1 MTRRPLAAITA
12 ALAGVVLLAGCASQP
27 DITAEAA
34 EELQTS
40 VVSIAT
46 LAQSDAAAALTELD
60 ALEGRLDAA
69 SADGSIQEGRATD
82 IRSSIDLV
90 RADLTAAVEAAR
102 VAAEQA
108 AAEQAAADKAAA
120 DLAAEQAAADQAA
133 ADEAARQ
140 AADDKAENDK
150 DAKEAEREAEKER
163 REQEREDREG
173 E

>member
-1 MTRRPLAAITA
+1 MTRRSMTLITT
-12 ALAGVVLLAGCASQP
+12 ALAGIALLAGCASTP

-40 VVSIAT
+40 VVSVAT
-46 LAQSDAAAALTELD
+46 LAQTDAAAALTELD

-82 IRSSIDLV
+82 IRSSIELV

-108 AAEQAAADKAAA
+108 AAEKAEADRV
-120 DLAAEQAAADQAA
+120 AAEQAAAAQAA

-140 AADDKAENDK
+140 AAEDKAENDK
-150 DAKEAEREAEKER
+150 DAKEAEKEAEKER
-163 REQEREDREG
+163 REQEKEDRE
-173 E
+173 EN